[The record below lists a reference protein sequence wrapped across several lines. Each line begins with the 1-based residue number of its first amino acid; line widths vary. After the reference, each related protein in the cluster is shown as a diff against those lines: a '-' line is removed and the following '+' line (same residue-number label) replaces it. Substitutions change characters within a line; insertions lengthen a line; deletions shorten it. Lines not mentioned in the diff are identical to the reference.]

1 MINGGNALKGKLI
14 LEDGS
19 EFYGT
24 LLGDSTATGEV
35 VFNTGMTG
43 YQEILTDPSY
53 CCQIVTLTYP
63 LVGNYGIADIFMQ
76 SRKSFV
82 NGFIIGEL
90 CEEGSNWHYETSLTE
105 FLIAQDIPCLYNVDT
120 RAVTRKIRSAGT
132 MKGIIVSE
140 DASQS
145 EIQKL
150 LTVPIKKDV
159 VAAVTTSEA
168 YTMETGKEN
177 APFVVAM
184 DFGVK
189 QNILDSLHSLGCRI
203 TVVPAQTR
211 AEEIL
216 AMNPDGIFLSNGPG
230 DPKDVPE
237 VVEEVKKLVGK
248 KPMFGICLGHQLLAL
263 AFGADTY
270 KLKFGH
276 RGSNQPVKNLKTGRV
291 HISSQNHGYAVDEKS
306 LDGLPLQVTHI
317 SVNDG
322 TVEGIR
328 HAELPI
334 YSVQYHPEASPGPDD
349 NMYLFDE
356 FWQMMTK
363 GE

>member
-1 MINGGNALKGKLI
+1 MKGKLI

-19 EFYGT
+19 EFAGT
-24 LLGDSTATGEV
+24 LLNKATATGEV

-53 CCQIVTLTYP
+53 CAQIVTLTYP
-63 LVGNYGIADIFMQ
+63 MVGNYGIADVFMQ

-82 NGFIIGEL
+82 NGFLIGEL
-90 CEEGSNWHYETSLTE
+90 CREGSNWHYEKSLAE
-105 FLIAQDIPCLYNVDT
+105 FLEEQGIPCLYDVDT
-120 RAVTRKIRSAGT
+120 RAITRRIRSAGT
-132 MKGIIVSE
+132 MKGVILPE
-140 DASQS
+140 DGDPGEAK
-145 EIQKL
+145 EL
-150 LTVPIKKDV
+150 LSRPLKRDV
-159 VAAVTTSEA
+159 VKEVTTPKI
-168 YTMETGKEN
+168 YTIPAEKEN
-177 APFVVAM
+177 APHVVCM

-189 QNILDSLHSLGCRI
+189 QNILDSLHGLGCHL
-203 TVVPAQTR
+203 TVVPAHTK

-216 AMNPDGIFLSNGPG
+216 NMNPDGIFLSNGPG
-230 DPKDVPE
+230 DPKDVGE
-237 VVEEVKKLVGK
+237 AVEEVKKLIGR

-276 RGSNQPVKNLKTGRV
+276 RGSNQPVKNLKSGRV

-306 LDGLPLQVTHI
+306 LENLPLEVTHI

-322 TVEGIR
+322 TVEGMR
-328 HAELPI
+328 HRELPI
-334 YSVQYHPEASPGPDD
+334 FSVQYHPEASPGPDD
-349 NMYLFDE
+349 NTYLFEE
-356 FWQMMTK
+356 FWSMLTK